1 MKNITITASDG
12 TKFEGTDYFALDKEV
27 NAYEADL
34 KLKKE
39 KEEAAKSKSEEAFKE
54 ITDIVEQLNGAVNEY
69 ELATDEYTYFAT
81 LNGKLVIKKY
91 STLKNG
97 LLKEFF
103 GL

>member
-34 KLKKE
+34 KLKKD

-54 ITDIVEQLNGAVNEY
+54 ITDIVEQLNTAVYEY
-69 ELATDEYTYFAT
+69 ELTTGEKTYFAS
-81 LNGKLVIKKY
+81 LNGKLVIRKY
-91 STLKNG
+91 NPFKNG
-97 LLKEFF
+97 FIKEYF

>member
-1 MKNITITASDG
+1 MKIITITASDG

-39 KEEAAKSKSEEAFKE
+39 KEEVAKSKSEKAFKE
-54 ITDIVEQLNGAVNEY
+54 ITGIVEQLNTAVKEY
-69 ELATDEYTYFAT
+69 ELATNEQTYFAT
-81 LNGKLVIKKY
+81 LNGELIIKKY
-91 STLKNG
+91 SNLKNG
-97 LLKEFF
+97 LIKEFF